1 MGKCRRRFS
10 REFKLQVL
18 QELES
23 GKDMAELC
31 REHNLTRFLVAR
43 WRREYEESP
52 GLAFSGNGNP
62 STDASKIAE
71 LEKIVGQLYVE
82 NDFLK
87 RALAN
92 LKQKEVEERSR
103 YERRNTR

>member
-18 QELES
+18 RELES

-31 REHNLTRFLVAR
+31 REHNITRFLVSR
-43 WRREYEESP
+43 WRREHEDSP

-62 STDASKIAE
+62 SKDASRVAE

-87 RALAN
+87 KALAN
-92 LKQKEVEERSR
+92 LKQRESEERSR
-103 YERRNTR
+103 SERRNTR

>member
-10 REFKLQVL
+10 REFKVQVL
-18 QELES
+18 RELGS

-31 REHNLTRFLVAR
+31 REHNITRFLVAR
-43 WRREYEESP
+43 WRREYEASP

-62 STDASKIAE
+62 SKEASKIAE

-87 RALAN
+87 RVLAN
-92 LKQKEVEERSR
+92 LKQKDAEERGRS
-103 YERRNTR
+103 ERRNIR